1 MKLIRFFFQHS
12 RRDVLLSLG
21 AGAFSGICNA
31 ALLGVINGV
40 IKNNGSA
47 LRVLLWTFVG
57 LCVLLPLSR
66 FTAEVLLS
74 KLGQGALYTLRMQLC
89 RQILA
94 APLRH
99 LEQISGPRLLTV
111 LTDDIPSITNA
122 IINLP
127 LLCVNFA
134 LVVGCLVYMAM
145 LSSMLFGIVMG
156 FMVLGIISYQLPI
169 LKVSSVF
176 LLARKESDK
185 LQEHFRALTQG
196 AKELKIH
203 AERREAFVRDGL
215 ESTSGALM
223 RHNVSGL
230 RIYGGAASWGQ
241 TLVFVVI
248 GLILFVL
255 PLFRPL
261 STAMLTA
268 YAITLLYLMTPL
280 QVIMNALPV
289 ISRANVAL
297 KNVHDMGFTLT
308 SEGVEEGL
316 VKSGP
321 PADWKELELRGVTHS
336 YRREGEAESF
346 TLGPVN
352 LKFHPGELVFIVGGN
367 GGGKTTLAKLII
379 GLYAP
384 EGGEIHMNNQTI
396 DGSNREL
403 YRQYFSVVFSDFY
416 LFDQLM
422 GMVTPDLDEQARRYL
437 EDLKLTHK
445 VQIEQ
450 GKFSTTELSQGQ
462 RKRLALLTAY
472 LEDRPI
478 YLFDEWAADQDPY
491 FKNVFY
497 TQLLPAL
504 RARNKTVLVISHDD
518 RYYYLAD
525 RIIKLDDGKIVSDK
539 ANEPQEQAVQP
550 AQAVLATAAS

>member
-346 TLGPVN
+346 TLGPMN

>member
-346 TLGPVN
+346 TLGPMN

-550 AQAVLATAAS
+550 AQAVLATAVS